1 MECESPMDEQE
12 AKEREIRVRFES
24 LRSEYNA
31 NAEETGDASF
41 SFDDFVESRIEH
53 DRAAYQKERASKELH
68 QSFARWD
75 KITATDTDSLC
86 ELLASDPAESGMHTF
101 LEANP
106 KFLVQVLTGGHG
118 RYQLSKVRLGSEYVP
133 DFLIAEETSIGI
145 EWYAV
150 EIESPK
156 GKMHRKDGLP
166 AEGLNHALGQIRD
179 WRKWL
184 MNNLDYARRPREQDG
199 LGLIGIDSRV
209 PGLIIMGRRCEY
221 PERFNEF
228 RRQIIDRE
236 RITIHSY
243 DWMLDVA
250 RSNRSSWLRGELG

>member
-1 MECESPMDEQE
+1 MENEPPMDEQE
-12 AKEREIRVRFES
+12 AKEREIRAQFEP
-24 LRSEYNA
+24 LRPEYNA
-31 NAEETGDASF
+31 YAQEAGDTSF
-41 SFDDFVESRIEH
+41 SFDDFVESRIES
-53 DRAAYQKERASKELH
+53 DRAAYQKGRASKELQ

-75 KITATDTDSLC
+75 KITAAETDSLC
-86 ELLASDPAESGMHTF
+86 ELLASNPDESGMHTF

-106 KFLVQVLTGGHG
+106 EFLVQVLTGGHG
-118 RYQLSKVRLGSEYVP
+118 RYQLSKVRLGSEYIP
-133 DFLIAEETSIGI
+133 DFLIAEESSIGI

-166 AEGLNHALGQIRD
+166 AKGLNHALGQIMD

-184 MNNLDYARRPREQDG
+184 MNNLNYARRPRGQDG
-199 LGLIGIDSRV
+199 LGLIGIDPRV
-209 PGLIIMGRRCEY
+209 SGLIIMGRRCEY

-228 RRQIIDRE
+228 RRQTIDRD

-243 DWMLDVA
+243 DWLIDVA
-250 RSNRSSWLRGELG
+250 RSNRSSWLRTELG